1 MPFES
6 LDEFLSMGGHAL
18 YVWTAYGITF
28 VVIGFLA
35 VWPVSRG
42 RRFLRQEAMRQR
54 REQAPPA
61 RLEEPQ

>member
-1 MPFES
+1 
-6 LDEFLSMGGHAL
+6 MGGHAL

-35 VWPVSRG
+35 VWPVRRG